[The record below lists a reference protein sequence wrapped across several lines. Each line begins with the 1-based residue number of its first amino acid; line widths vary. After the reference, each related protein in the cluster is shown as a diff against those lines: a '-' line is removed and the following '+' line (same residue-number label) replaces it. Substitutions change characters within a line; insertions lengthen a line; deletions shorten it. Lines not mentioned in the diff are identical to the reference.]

1 MFYLQLFVPAGLVLL
16 MFGIGHSFVEVDYS
30 GVYYEETLE
39 EVVEPITDEDIAF
52 TDEDIALGGD
62 LPEEVGADGLPLLPD
77 KYNYLKIENVF
88 QGRLL
93 DTQELFSLEVA
104 VATYQTNVTA
114 DFFIKGIAEIE
125 SDLVAE
131 ITNMIVDTTAEQ
143 LTTVEGRTL
152 ITEKIKSELNNYL
165 VEEDYNPDIHFV
177 YIINYNII

>member
-39 EVVEPITDEDIAF
+39 EVLEPNTEKDL
-52 TDEDIALGGD
+52 ALGEN
-62 LPEEVGADGLPLLPD
+62 LPEEVGADGLTLLPD

-125 SDLVAE
+125 KDLVAE

-143 LTTVEGRTL
+143 LTTVEGRAL

>member
-1 MFYLQLFVPAGLVLL
+1 MERIYTQLNSVINSNTYKYQHPQCHQLL
-16 MFGIGHSFVEVDYS
+16 
-30 GVYYEETLE
+30 
-39 EVVEPITDEDIAF
+39 
-52 TDEDIALGGD
+52 
-62 LPEEVGADGLPLLPD
+62 
-77 KYNYLKIENVF
+77 NYLKIENVF

-131 ITNMIVDTTAEQ
+131 ITNVIVDTTAEQ
-143 LTTVEGRTL
+143 LTTVEGRIL

>member
-39 EVVEPITDEDIAF
+39 EVVEPI

-152 ITEKIKSELNNYL
+152 ITEKIKSALNNYL
-165 VEEDYNPDIHFV
+165 VEEDFNPDIHFV